1 MNTRRTPA
9 RRVDQEVIVGI
20 PPGDEQVPQGVLVP
34 QGVQVPIVV
43 LWEEVSV
50 VPPYMTNVEIREFLL
65 TLARAMMAQT
75 N

>member
-1 MNTRRTPA
+1 M
-9 RRVDQEVIVGI
+9 GI

-65 TLARAMMAQT
+65 TLARAMID
-75 N
+75 